1 LSLFFFVVSV
11 IVLDKIGSIIFFLT
25 EVLLT
30 CVTAIIGNYLL
41 INYSPNKAFWVLP
54 LLVIT
59 IVAFGIAIIFT
70 DILRMA
76 CSTVFLCFCTCHT
89 RSQVILEGHMLTR
102 TGTRVAERSAG
113 PTGEDIERHDGS
125 PERPYYMPEKL
136 QKFVDRRA
144 KESTDLARP

>member
-1 LSLFFFVVSV
+1 MVFCIVSV

-30 CVTAIIGNYLL
+30 CVTAILGNYLL

-54 LLVIT
+54 LVVIT
-59 IVAFGIAIIFT
+59 IVAFGIAVIFT

-76 CSTVFLCFCTCHT
+76 CSTVFLCFCMQHT
-89 RSQVILEGHMLTR
+89 RPRRAAGAARSPGQAQRGGVL
-102 TGTRVAERSAG
+102 SAG
-113 PTGEDIERHDGS
+113 RTGEDVERHDGS